1 MSVAVLLMV
10 CRDGGL
16 DMPCGQTSSAVLLL
30 WFSGL
35 CSFGTSQ
42 WSSISLSLLWVTVS
56 LLTPLFSLGRV
67 HICLFK
73 SLYPFCP
80 VTSFRIVDCWWRL
93 SYFQK
98 DLLFFFFKVFW
109 YGPFL
114 KSLLNLL
121 QYCFCF
127 MFCFFG
133 PKACG
138 ILAAHPGIELS
149 PRAWE
154 GEVLTTRWPG
164 KSPVYFF

>member
-80 VTSFRIVDCWWRL
+80 VTSSRIVVDEDCHISRKI
-93 SYFQK
+93 YF
-98 DLLFFFFKVFW
+98 FFFFKVFW